1 MEISKMGIDSKYLIY
16 VSNYQPEL
24 LPRPVPKMEKSET
37 LEELPIIT
45 VECGLWSTV

>member
-1 MEISKMGIDSKYLIY
+1 MGIDSKYVIY
-16 VSNYQPEL
+16 VSDYQPEL

-45 VECGLWSTV
+45 VVCGIWSTV